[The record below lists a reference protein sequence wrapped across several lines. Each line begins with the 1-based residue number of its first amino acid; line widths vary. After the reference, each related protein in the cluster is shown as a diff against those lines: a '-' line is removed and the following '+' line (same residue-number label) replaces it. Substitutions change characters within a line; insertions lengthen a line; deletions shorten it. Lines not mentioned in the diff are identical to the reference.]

1 MHLIFLLFFLPIAA
15 LASEQCDTRY
25 KVGVGTSWP
34 PYVMYRDTVPYGLD
48 VDITRRVFSKAKL
61 CIDFVQLPSS
71 ARGITE
77 LSKGFIDILP
87 SASFNTQRAELAFF
101 SQAYRRERM
110 RLFTRKERVK
120 EVRSLTE
127 LFASEHTFVSN
138 PGAYYGKELE
148 QILKIAWYRERL
160 LEVPSINQRMQLV
173 NRRRVDFLIE
183 DEFSGFYY
191 IEKLGFEQMRIHP
204 YVVNDNAIHFMLSRK
219 SFNKQQI
226 DEINAAIDA
235 LKDEI
240 ADLIGQYGINTEA
253 RPKSASLESFYG
265 V

>member
-1 MHLIFLLFFLPIAA
+1 MHLIFLLFFLPAA
-15 LASEQCDTRY
+15 VFANSQCETRY

-48 VDITRRVFSKAKL
+48 IDITRRVFEKAQL

-87 SASFNTQRAELAFF
+87 SASFNTQRAEVAFF

-110 RLFTRKERVK
+110 RLFTRKKTLK

-127 LFASEHTFVSN
+127 LFAAEHTFVAN
-138 PGAYYGKELE
+138 PGAYYGRELE
-148 QILKIAWYRERL
+148 QILKIAWYKERL
-160 LEVPSINQRMQLV
+160 LEVPSISQRMQLV
-173 NRRRVDFLIE
+173 NKKRVDFLIE
-183 DEFSGFYY
+183 DEFSGYYY
-191 IEKLGFEQMRIHP
+191 IEELGFEQMRIHP

-226 DEINAAIDA
+226 NEINAAIEA
-235 LKDEI
+235 LQSEI
-240 ADLIGQYGINTEA
+240 ADLIDQYGIDAGTRGRSANLEA
-253 RPKSASLESFYG
+253 FYG